1 MKFSIFTAAAIVC
14 AGVANA
20 QVQQGFTGSN
30 GPGTG
35 SDFQFTIPPGV
46 ANFSLVVTNG
56 STSAYSWL
64 LLTTNGVPTNAD
76 YTYGA
81 RLSGNVRN
89 QISLEAPECVAGTHN
104 FGVVLYTNRVDLRS
118 RSKNR

>member
-14 AGVANA
+14 AGIANA

-46 ANFSLVVTNG
+46 SNFSLVVTNG

-76 YTYGA
+76 YTYGSRITYTTTA
-81 RLSGNVRN
+81 PRN
-89 QISLEAPECVAGTHN
+89 QINLEAPECALVENKSH
-104 FGVVLYTNRVDLRS
+104 V
-118 RSKNR
+118 